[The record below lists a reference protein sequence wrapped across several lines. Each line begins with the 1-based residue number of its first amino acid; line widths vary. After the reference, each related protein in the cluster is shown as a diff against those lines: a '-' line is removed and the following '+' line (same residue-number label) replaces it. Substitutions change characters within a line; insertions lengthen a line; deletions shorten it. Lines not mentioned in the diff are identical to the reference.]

1 MTEIS
6 KTVDE
11 LTVPEASKC
20 RAEELPR
27 KSKLQQVK
35 LWIRLQ
41 VSIQQG
47 KWSIP
52 LQQTFVS
59 GMIPTCF
66 NSSTYTTA

>member
-1 MTEIS
+1 MTS
-6 KTVDE
+6 GKSF
-11 LTVPEASKC
+11 TVPEASKH

-27 KSKLQQVK
+27 KSKLQVK

-52 LQQTFVS
+52 WQQTFIS
-59 GMIPTCF
+59 GTTPTCLD
-66 NSSTYTTA
+66 SSTYTTA